1 MAGHSKWANIKHRKG
16 AQDARRSRLFTKLI
30 KEISIAARTGSP
42 EPENNP
48 RLRLAIQNARGAN
61 VPNDNIQRA
70 LKKAAGEDG
79 ARYHE
84 LTYEGYGPHGVAIFV
99 EASTDNINRTV
110 SNVRS
115 YFNKMGGSLGKHGSL
130 EHLFNLKGEFQF
142 ELPENM
148 DREELEL
155 ELIDAGAEEVDEDE
169 GQMLVYCA
177 REDFGRLQE
186 KFDELGI
193 ELREAGLRRIPVVRQ
208 AISPEN
214 FASVNKLIEL
224 LEDDDDVQKVYH
236 DMEITEEML
245 SSLDV

>member
-16 AQDARRSRLFTKLI
+16 AQDAKRSKLFTKLI
-30 KEISIAARTGSP
+30 KEISIAARAGSP

-70 LKKAAGEDG
+70 LKKAAGDDG
-79 ARYHE
+79 ASYQE

-115 YFNKMGGSLGKHGSL
+115 YFNKTGGSLGKNGSL
-130 EHLFNLKGEFQF
+130 EHLFNQKGEFQF

-155 ELIDAGAEEVDEDE
+155 ELIDAGAEDVDEDE
-169 GQMLVYCA
+169 GQMLVHCA

-186 KFDELGI
+186 KLDELGI
-193 ELREAGLRRIPVVRQ
+193 EVKEAGLRRIPVIRQ
-208 AISPEN
+208 EIAAEHFP
-214 FASVNKLIEL
+214 SVNKLIEL

-245 SSLDV
+245 ASLDE